1 MSHTDL
7 SVKPPTFLSH
17 FAEMDDPRQEAKIV
31 YPLEAIFLLALCA
44 VISGAQGWV
53 SIALYGQKK
62 LDLLRRFLPFEQGT
76 PSHDQL
82 GILFSRL
89 DMNRLQQCFIN

>member
-62 LDLLRRFLPFEQGT
+62 LDLLRAQSLRLGAKSLQGVSAT
-76 PSHDQL
+76 HH
-82 GILFSRL
+82 G
-89 DMNRLQQCFIN
+89 